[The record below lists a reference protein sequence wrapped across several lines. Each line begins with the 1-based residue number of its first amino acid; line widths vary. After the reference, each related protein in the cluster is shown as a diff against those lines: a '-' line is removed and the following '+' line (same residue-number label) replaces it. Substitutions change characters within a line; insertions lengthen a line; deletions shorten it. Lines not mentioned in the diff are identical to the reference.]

1 MFSTTIAAGSVLAKR
16 VVEEPSKAKELFAA
30 VPFLLLLAN
39 LIVLVPILVILGY
52 TLGHVYPVLAA
63 VEDPLPDYEAVS
75 MADDDLP
82 KDSADQARTAVAL
95 PGKPITAS
103 IRRILRLLRS
113 NGGGTWRGLL
123 RGLGYAWVIG
133 ILTAVTTTF
142 FALAP
147 FIPIPVASLLALLA
161 VAPLTT
167 AWTHFIITPPPTA
180 ATPRTLFNRIPPIR
194 KVYAATWLPTTLLWL
209 ATHAAVYLPLGLA
222 ALIGLQDSKN
232 QPNQHQPIR
241 ANASD
246 AAKVICVAGVSLG
259 LQALL
264 VIPAHAAL
272 TRVQASLLPADEPT
286 IVPFD
291 RSFAGL
297 VEPEVVTGKGFATF
311 GAAIKTVTLASWGRI
326 YLLRV
331 KVFAFS
337 FAVCSAMVAFIM
349 LEMGLLTLVAGRK

>member
-1 MFSTTIAAGSVLAKR
+1 
-16 VVEEPSKAKELFAA
+16 
-30 VPFLLLLAN
+30 
-39 LIVLVPILVILGY
+39 
-52 TLGHVYPVLAA
+52 
-63 VEDPLPDYEAVS
+63 

-82 KDSADQARTAVAL
+82 KDPADPPRTVAL

-103 IRRILRLLRS
+103 LRGLHRLLRS
-113 NGGGTWRGLL
+113 NSGGTWRGLF
-123 RGLGYAWVIG
+123 RGMGYAWVIG
-133 ILTAVTTTF
+133 ILTGTTTLF
-142 FALAP
+142 FSLAP
-147 FIPIPVASLLALLA
+147 FIPMPVAGLLALMA

-167 AWTHFIITPPPTA
+167 AWTHFIITAPPTA
-180 ATPRTLFNRIPPIR
+180 ANPRTLFNRIPPIR
-194 KVYAATWLPTTLLWL
+194 KVYAATWLPTTLLWV
-209 ATHAAVYLPLGLA
+209 ATQASVLLPLGLA
-222 ALIGLQDSKN
+222 ALIGLKGPTEPTQ
-232 QPNQHQPIR
+232 QPIKVSG
-241 ANASD
+241 SD
-246 AAKVICVAGVSLG
+246 AGKVLAVAGVSLA

-291 RSFAGL
+291 RSFAGR

-337 FAVCSAMVAFIM
+337 FAVCSAMVALVV
-349 LEMGLLTLVAGRK
+349 LELGLIALIASPKSGRN